1 MDVLIA
7 FVLVWEADKCFSL
20 SLGVVLMEISDVHR
34 KVNVELE
41 ENVSVFF
48 YFLSACLFFAVNTF
62 LGWPKAHSNTPKQEI
77 AICNLVTCQTSPFS

>member
-1 MDVLIA
+1 MA

-41 ENVSVFF
+41 ENVSV
-48 YFLSACLFFAVNTF
+48 SC
-62 LGWPKAHSNTPKQEI
+62 
-77 AICNLVTCQTSPFS
+77 